1 MKGKNFIMYKQ
12 MKLNVCVTYY
22 ICIHSS
28 FEGYLGLTNNVAI
41 MNTAANKHECTGISV
56 IS

>member
-1 MKGKNFIMYKQ
+1 
-12 MKLNVCVTYY
+12 MKLNVCATYY

-28 FEGYLGLTNNVAI
+28 FEDYLGLTNNVAI
-41 MNTAANKHECTGISV
+41 MNTAANKHGCTGISV